1 MNQLELPLGMRK
13 INGVKRSFLGRRK
26 NKAST
31 LVADWWFRK
40 IHKKLSGNLSLKLR
54 ESHLSRGTRF

>member
-1 MNQLELPLGMRK
+1 MKQLELPLGIRK

>member
-1 MNQLELPLGMRK
+1 MKQLELPLGMRK

-26 NKAST
+26 NKANT
-31 LVADWWFRK
+31 LVADWWFTK

-54 ESHLSRGTRF
+54 KSNWSRAPRL

>member
-1 MNQLELPLGMRK
+1 MKQLELPLEKQK
-13 INGVKRSFLGRRK
+13 INGVKRSYLGRRK

-40 IHKKLSGNLSLKLR
+40 IHKKIACKLSLKIR
-54 ESHLSRGTRF
+54 ESHWSRDPRL

>member
-1 MNQLELPLGMRK
+1 MKQLELRLVMRK
-13 INGVKRSFLGRRK
+13 THGVKRSFLGRRK

-31 LVADWWFRK
+31 LVADWWFRE

-54 ESHLSRGTRF
+54 EFHWSRDRRL